1 MHANKKQNEGG
12 HLQWFLQLAK
22 SSFLQTKE
30 EQTLEAAGLML
41 KKRYVVDLWHINKE
55 ATWGQ
60 KNIQTHIII
69 FSGFIRQA
77 IVHFPY

>member
-41 KKRYVVDLWHINKE
+41 KKRYVVDL
-55 ATWGQ
+55 
-60 KNIQTHIII
+60 
-69 FSGFIRQA
+69 
-77 IVHFPY
+77 